1 MKTGWVSQIKQSKP
15 VKKIQKKVLDLCI
28 AGTNLR
34 QRALCK
40 YLLKAHSVTQ
50 MKDCSNLGTASTR
63 ANSGVGEPCSC
74 PRACLWQRV
83 LLCIFHGAH
92 SPRES
97 LVGKWRS
104 LVGKWRYASC
114 SALCMGPAWCAL
126 TPAAA
131 GVRPRLLLLHRERR
145 QYCSSAK
152 FDFAGAGSHLKN
164 PKVIFKIVASHARKQ
179 RWSQALYIL
188 MT

>member
-114 SALCMGPAWCAL
+114 SALGMGSSLVCTDSCCCWGEAQV
-126 TPAAA
+126 AASPSWKET
-131 GVRPRLLLLHRERR
+131 VLRLCEIWFCWSR
-145 QYCSSAK
+145 K
-152 FDFAGAGSHLKN
+152 PLKK
-164 PKVIFKIVASHARKQ
+164 P
-179 RWSQALYIL
+179 
-188 MT
+188 